1 MLNTRHANLLLSR
14 PASLQK
20 ETKFCGFGREREML
34 LLKSLLA
41 RSGRPP
47 VLTKIPRSRPHIRGS
62 PLHWRA
68 ERLTETCGWLCANGK
83 WLGSLLTLAY
93 LSMRRR
99 GHFATTDSTPAFG
112 HPDTPHVYRSSF
124 NTAHLIIKRGRGVP
138 GEPAPYAKGRG
149 YLLSNLKLKHAV
161 SPHQRAVT

>member
-83 WLGSLLTLAY
+83 WLWSLMTLAY
-93 LSMRRR
+93 HSMRRR

-112 HPDTPHVYRSSF
+112 HPAYTAVLSIQPTSSSKRAGGFRESRRPTLRS
-124 NTAHLIIKRGRGVP
+124 G
-138 GEPAPYAKGRG
+138 
-149 YLLSNLKLKHAV
+149 LSGLEFKTKT
-161 SPHQRAVT
+161 RR